1 MLLHI
6 SARCGADELL
16 KADKQRRKALGA
28 GKAKAAAAKAAT
40 PKRGVKAQKD
50 LGILA
55 KSTPKKGAIAAK
67 TGVTPKRKPTGAGM
81 AVKQMP
87 KKKHVSA
94 NGNGMATPKANIP
107 QKQQT
112 NKTPKVGALA
122 PMSVSGSAF
131 NILPPFYTQLSLSY
145 VHPQANSRSTFP
157 PLRQTVSST
166 DTALADHPTSIALR

>member
-1 MLLHI
+1 VLLHI